1 MTRLF
6 ALSLLL
12 AVPSSAAPQA
22 TDCAATTTTPDWRTN
37 VTDGDRVRLRDWRT
51 AFTHALEQAQAAGN
65 AADVAGEGVLLQPD
79 AALGGPIPAG
89 DYRCRTIKVGAKAE
103 GMLNYVAYPPF
114 QCRVS
119 PEGDAQHLD
128 KLNGSQ
134 RPHGT
139 IYPGDQLRQVFLGTI
154 VLGDERVAYKYGRD
168 PERDMAGWVERI
180 GEARWRLVL
189 PYPHYESTLDVIEL
203 VPEQ

>member
-1 MTRLF
+1 MRTLI
-6 ALSLLL
+6 ATVAISI
-12 AVPSSAAPQA
+12 AAAGSAQQA
-22 TDCAATTTTPDWRTN
+22 DCPEGTAATNWRT
-37 VTDGDRVRLRDWRT
+37 VATESDRVRLRDWRT
-51 AFTHALEQAQAAGN
+51 AFAHALDQAQAAGN
-65 AADVAGEGVLLQPD
+65 ANDVAGEGVLLQPD

-89 DYRCRTIKVGAKAE
+89 DFRCRTIKVGAKAD

-114 QCRVS
+114 HCRIS
-119 PEGDAQHLD
+119 PQGDVQHLD

-139 IYPGDQLRQVFLGTI
+139 IYPADQLRQVFLGTI

-180 GEARWRLVL
+180 GDARWRLVL

-203 VPEQ
+203 VREQ

>member
-1 MTRLF
+1 MRTLIATV
-6 ALSLLL
+6 ALSI
-12 AVPSSAAPQA
+12 AAAASAQKA
-22 TDCAATTTTPDWRTN
+22 DCPEGTAGPDWRTV
-37 VTDGDRVRLRDWRT
+37 VTERDRVRLHDWRT
-51 AFTHALEQAQAAGN
+51 AFTHALDQAQAAGN
-65 AADVAGEGVLLQPD
+65 AADVAGEGALLQPD
-79 AALGGPIPAG
+79 SALGGPIPAG
-89 DYRCRTIKVGAKAE
+89 DYRCRTIKVGAKSD

-114 QCRVS
+114 HCRVS
-119 PEGDAQHLD
+119 PQGDVQHLD

-154 VLGDERVAYKYGRD
+154 VVGDEGVAYKYGRD

-180 GEARWRLVL
+180 GDARWRLVL